1 MSVDAM
7 VQRGPHTASRIAFH
21 ELRDVTRG
29 RLIIGYTAFFGLLTE
44 GLLRFNGSGVATMVS
59 LMNVVLFLVP
69 LVTIVFGTLY
79 LHNAREFIELL
90 LAQPLRRAHIHAGLY
105 LGLTLPL
112 AGSVALGIAIPFAIH
127 GGDGTAPAGGLAM
140 LIGVG
145 VVLTMIFSA
154 IALAI
159 AVRTDDKVKGLGV
172 GIVAWL
178 AFAVL
183 YDGVVLILLMTFRD
197 RALDR
202 PALALMVAN
211 PIDLAR
217 VLLLLR
223 FDIAALMGYTGASLQ
238 RFFGSNGGS
247 LIAIGALM
255 MWVAVPLA
263 LSRLWFNRK
272 DF

>member
-1 MSVDAM
+1 MIAATALG
-7 VQRGPHTASRIAFH
+7 GPRTAARIAFH

-29 RLIIGYTAFFGLLTE
+29 RLIIGYTAFFVLLTE
-44 GLLRFNGSGVATMVS
+44 GLLRFNGSNVATMVS
-59 LMNVVLFLVP
+59 LMNVVLFLTP

-79 LHNAREFIELL
+79 LYNAREFIELL
-90 LAQPLRRAHIHAGLY
+90 LAQPLRRAHIHAGLF
-105 LGLTLPL
+105 LGLALPL
-112 AGSVALGIAIPFAIH
+112 AGSVAFGIGIPIAIH
-127 GGDGTAPAGGLAM
+127 GNDGTAPPGGFAM
-140 LIGVG
+140 LIGVA
-145 VVLTMIFSA
+145 VALTMIFSA

-159 AVRTDDKVKGLGV
+159 AVRTDDKVKGLGLA
-172 GIVAWL
+172 IVLWL

-183 YDGVVLILLMTFRD
+183 YDGIVLILLMTFRD

-202 PALALMVAN
+202 PAIGMMLVN

-238 RFFGSNGGS
+238 RFFGGSGGTM
-247 LIAIGALM
+247 IAVGALLVWM
-255 MWVAVPLA
+255 ATPLA
-263 LSRLWFNRK
+263 LSRHWFSRK